1 MRLLRLSEANST
13 DCRPQER
20 AHFPGSCVEAVH
32 CSCATDSMNLNGVD
46 VNCNDFV
53 DRFATAGCAPF

>member
-1 MRLLRLSEANST
+1 MRLLPIVGRRRGRIIR
-13 DCRPQER
+13 DR
-20 AHFPGSCVEAVH
+20 ASEAVH

-46 VNCNDFV
+46 VNYNDFV